1 MKEEDIRP
9 QTVFDEYLRLAEID
23 TEAYFRDGKRVHLNC
38 PACGAPGDH
47 AFEKLGFS
55 YDQCSNCKTL
65 YVNPRPLAE
74 AFSRYYQEAPSVEFW
89 ATTFYKETSEARRE
103 KLWKPKAEKIKN
115 IINLFC
121 DTTDPVVVDIGGGYG
136 IFAEEINS
144 ILNANPIIIEPG
156 PYLAK
161 ICRDK
166 GFKVIEK
173 FLEDVKL
180 DDLPIQRKAFV
191 SFELFEHLHDPF
203 TFMEV
208 LFSIMSSGD
217 IFVFTTLSGTG
228 VDIQALWENSKSV
241 MPPHHLNFFNPS
253 SAQHLVEQVG
263 FECLQ
268 TSTPGELDIDI
279 LANNRLLIKDRFWKT
294 FIETSTQEEKDVW
307 QKWIVDQG
315 YSSHMWIVCRKP

>member
-1 MKEEDIRP
+1 MKEEEIRP
-9 QTVFDEYLRLAEID
+9 KAVFDEYLRLADID
-23 TEAYFRDGKRVHLNC
+23 TQAYFTDGSRVHINC
-38 PACGAPGDH
+38 PACRDVGDH
-47 AFEKLGFS
+47 AFEKSGFS
-55 YDQCSNCKTL
+55 YDQCPSCKTL

-74 AFSRYYQEAPSVEFW
+74 AFSKYYQEAPSVEFW
-89 ATTFYKETSEARRE
+89 ATTFYKETAEARRE

-115 IINLFC
+115 IINSFC
-121 DTTDPVVVDIGGGYG
+121 ETVDPVVVDIGGGYG
-136 IFAEEINS
+136 IFAEEISS
-144 ILNANPIIIEPG
+144 ILKTNPIIIEPG

-166 GFKVIEK
+166 GFKVVEK

-180 DDLPIQRKAFV
+180 DDLPSHPKAFV
-191 SFELFEHLHDPF
+191 SFELFEHLHDPLN
-203 TFMEV
+203 FMEV

-253 SAQHLVEQVG
+253 SAKNLAEHTG

-279 LANNRLLIKDRFWKT
+279 LDNNRSLIKDRFWKT
-294 FIETSTQEEKDVW
+294 LVEMSTREEKEVW
-307 QKWIVDQG
+307 QKWIVEQG
-315 YSSHMWIVCRKP
+315 YSSHMWVVCRKP